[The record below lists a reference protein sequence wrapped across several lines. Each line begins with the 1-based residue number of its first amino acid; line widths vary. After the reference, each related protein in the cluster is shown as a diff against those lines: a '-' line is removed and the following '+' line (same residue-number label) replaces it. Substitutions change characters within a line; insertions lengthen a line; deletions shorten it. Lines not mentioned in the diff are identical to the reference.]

1 MGGPLQELRLAPDGP
16 VVRLAPEH
24 KLIMDLIEDGSRV
37 MDLGCGE
44 GDLLLALKVLKKV
57 RAEGIELS
65 DACIQACVAKGLF
78 NVHHGDL
85 DVGLADY
92 PDQSVD
98 YVILSNTLQVLH
110 RPMLL
115 LREMARVGKKCI
127 VSFPNFAYWRVRWW
141 LGVKGRMPK
150 TDRLPYEWYETFNI
164 HLTTIA
170 DFRDF
175 CRVAEM
181 RVLQE
186 IPLRT
191 SGPGRCAIV
200 KLLPDLRADAAIFVV
215 EDARARD
222 ATGTPSG

>member
-1 MGGPLQELRLAPDGP
+1 MGPDGT
-16 VVRLAPEH
+16 VVRLLPEH
-24 KLIMDLIEDGSRV
+24 KLITSLIEEGTRV

-44 GDLLLALKVLKKV
+44 GDLLLSLKVLKKV

-65 DACIQACVAKGLF
+65 EACIQACVAKGLF

-85 DVGLADY
+85 DEGLADY

-115 LREMARVGKKCI
+115 IREMARVGKKCI
-127 VSFPNFAYWRVRWW
+127 VSFPNFAHWQARLQ
-141 LGVKGRMPK
+141 LGLTGRMPK
-150 TDRLPYEWYETFNI
+150 TDQLPYEWYETLNI
-164 HLTTIA
+164 HLTTIR

-175 CRVAEM
+175 CRKAEL
-181 RVLQE
+181 RVLEE

-191 SGPGRCAIV
+191 SARGQYTIV
-200 KLLPDLRADAAIFVV
+200 KFLPNLRADAAIFVL
-215 EDARARD
+215 EDARA
-222 ATGTPSG
+222 

>member
-1 MGGPLQELRLAPDGP
+1 MEPDGT
-16 VVRLAPEH
+16 VVRLLPEH
-24 KLIMDLIEDGSRV
+24 RIIMGLIEEGTRV

-44 GDLLLALKVLKKV
+44 GDLLLSLKVLKKV

-65 DACIQACVAKGLF
+65 EACIQACVAKGLF

-85 DVGLADY
+85 DEGLADY

-115 LREMARVGKKCI
+115 IREMARVGKKCN
-127 VSFPNFAYWRVRWW
+127 VSFPNFAHWQARVQ
-141 LGVKGRMPK
+141 LGLTGRMPK
-150 TDRLPYEWYETFNI
+150 TKQLPYEWYETLNI
-164 HLTTIA
+164 HLTTIL

-175 CRVAEM
+175 CRKAEL

-191 SGPGRCAIV
+191 SAKGQYTVV
-200 KLLPDLRADAAIFVV
+200 KFLPNLRADAAIFVL
-215 EDARARD
+215 EDARA
-222 ATGTPSG
+222 

>member
-1 MGGPLQELRLAPDGP
+1 MGGPWEELSLGPDGT

-24 KLIMDLIEDGSRV
+24 KLIMGLIDEGTRV

-44 GDLLLALKVLKKV
+44 GDLLLALKVRKNV

-65 DACIQACVAKGLF
+65 DVCIQACVAKGLF

-85 DVGLADY
+85 DEGLADY
-92 PDQSVD
+92 PDKSVD

-115 LREMARVGKKCI
+115 IREMARVAKKCI
-127 VSFPNFAYWRVRWW
+127 VSFPNFAHWPARWQ
-141 LGVKGRMPK
+141 LGWKGRMPK
-150 TDRLPYEWYETFNI
+150 TEKLPYEWYETFNI

-175 CRVAEM
+175 CRVAGM

-191 SGPGRCAIV
+191 SAAAPCTIV
-200 KLLPDLRADAAIFVV
+200 KFLPNLRADAAIFVV
-215 EDARARD
+215 EDAR
-222 ATGTPSG
+222 T